1 MVRAMFLV
9 ALLLASQS
17 PSRPPE
23 RPRKSAGEEMRAEL
37 APAADPYA
45 EAARAWGACVRAR
58 AGEAAA
64 AGTAEAAAIE
74 AGLAACAAEEA
85 ALGALWAG
93 EFDASRA
100 ARMMAEYREAQ
111 RGSALRY
118 LRQAR
123 RGR

>member
-1 MVRAMFLV
+1 MILA
-9 ALLLASQS
+9 ALALALAAQP

-23 RPRKSAGEEMRAEL
+23 RPRESAGETMRAEL
-37 APAADPYA
+37 APPADPYA

-85 ALGALWAG
+85 ALAALWAG
-93 EFDASRA
+93 EFEAARS
-100 ARMMAEYREAQ
+100 ARMMTEYREAQ
-111 RGSALRY
+111 RDAALRY